1 MKKLKSLWIL
11 FLIMLT
17 GCSGQEEQL
26 TRIDVQKV
34 NEEGMYEEEII
45 ISDKETINLLRNS
58 FEKVKWEPNTK
69 AEMSRKEDVLAILFY
84 TYDENMPERLYEYR
98 IWFNPNETS
107 TIISNN
113 DIEGYGTLDDKHSKI
128 IKNVFLSKD

>member
-11 FLIMLT
+11 FLIMFT